1 MGCRRSTSENVDREH
16 CLTLSCHSPVSI
28 FNLEVL
34 EEGFEVV
41 LGGEAG
47 VGEVAGGVVPFA
59 EAAVV
64 EEFEFFRD
72 DEGDD
77 VVGQTFFEEDEP
89 SHSAVAILEGMDFLK
104 FLVKVEQVLQILFL
118 F

>member
-1 MGCRRSTSENVDREH
+1 MRGFPAKDCFKLIETFCVGVLRAS
-16 CLTLSCHSPVSI
+16 SPLVSI
-28 FNLEVL
+28 PDLEVL
-34 EEGFEVV
+34 KEGFEVV

-47 VGEVAGGVVPFA
+47 VGEVAGSVVPFA

-77 VVGQTFFEEDEP
+77 VVSQAFFEENEP
-89 SHSAVAILEGMDFLK
+89 SHSAVA
-104 FLVKVEQVLQILFL
+104 VL
-118 F
+118 

>member
-1 MGCRRSTSENVDREH
+1 MCETRKVQIVWSLFHNFRCGHVDYEKSDQ
-16 CLTLSCHSPVSI
+16 LD
-28 FNLEVL
+28 LEVL
-34 EEGFEVV
+34 KEGFEGV

-64 EEFEFFRD
+64 EEFEFFGD

-77 VVGQTFFEEDEP
+77 VVSQTFFEEDEP
-89 SHSAVAILEGMDFLK
+89 SHSAVA
-104 FLVKVEQVLQILFL
+104 VL
-118 F
+118 

>member
-1 MGCRRSTSENVDREH
+1 M
-16 CLTLSCHSPVSI
+16 
-28 FNLEVL
+28 
-34 EEGFEVV
+34 V

-47 VGEVAGGVVPFA
+47 VGEEAGGVVPFA
-59 EAAVV
+59 EASVV

-77 VVGQTFFEEDEP
+77 VIGQTFFEQNEP
-89 SHSAVAILEGMDFLK
+89 SYSAVAVLEGMDFLK
-104 FLVKVEQVLQILFL
+104 LLVKVEQVFQILFL